1 MESALTVFVVSL
13 LVHEDVSLHVPDEL
27 VGEKLRLLCRPQ
39 DVLSHV
45 SHLSR
50 RNQSLS
56 LLLHKKRFKHYH
68 MELTAL
74 YMEFYEVS
82 EGRVLSVYLVVTKS
96 LNNLR
101 NVEQDGIL

>member
-50 RNQSLS
+50 TNQSLS

-68 MELTAL
+68 MELTTL
-74 YMEFYEVS
+74 FYEVS

>member
-1 MESALTVFVVSL
+1 
-13 LVHEDVSLHVPDEL
+13 
-27 VGEKLRLLCRPQ
+27 
-39 DVLSHV
+39 
-45 SHLSR
+45 
-50 RNQSLS
+50 
-56 LLLHKKRFKHYH
+56 
-68 MELTAL
+68 MELTDL